1 MGHRLHQAPFTL
13 SADCALCLRS
23 AGAPAMV
30 IDEGWG
36 AGVCV
41 CVRVHNYVCMKMSV
55 GKHLSV
61 WLFVPLIS
69 SLYLCVSVQVCVC
82 TLISQDVDSI
92 AICLLFFFF
101 FFPSN
106 GQVSHVAAHLTR
118 SLLVASVKASQEWV
132 AGGGRG
138 WNKAF
143 LIGNGT
149 SRQIKWLG
157 VWDAVPHGDSIL
169 CV

>member
-13 SADCALCLRS
+13 SADCALCLQS

-36 AGVCV
+36 AGVCM
-41 CVRVHNYVCMKMSV
+41 CVWVRNYVCMKMSV

-61 WLFVPLIS
+61 WLFVSLIS
-69 SLYLCVSVQVCVC
+69 SLYLCVSVWVCVC
-82 TLISQDVDSI
+82 AVRPNLTGCRFHCHLSH
-92 AICLLFFFF
+92 FFSFKW
-101 FFPSN
+101 PSESC
-106 GQVSHVAAHLTR
+106 GCS
-118 SLLVASVKASQEWV
+118 SYPELVASLSQSLPRM
-132 AGGGRG
+132 GGGG
-138 WNKAF
+138 NKAF

-157 VWDAVPHGDSIL
+157 VWNADPHGNSIL